1 MFIERPCQKYL
12 RVTVAKIVTKV
23 RVAIYTDERRS
34 PWQPIHGPPPGTCQ
48 MKCSVCNEFLPKM
61 QAGSGREEQWEGN
74 KASKVTKQ
82 IEQKHMAM
90 PPRNPL
96 HHIGETPALFYLVH
110 Y

>member
-1 MFIERPCQKYL
+1 
-12 RVTVAKIVTKV
+12 
-23 RVAIYTDERRS
+23 
-34 PWQPIHGPPPGTCQ
+34 
-48 MKCSVCNEFLPKM
+48 M

-82 IEQKHMAM
+82 TEQKHMAM